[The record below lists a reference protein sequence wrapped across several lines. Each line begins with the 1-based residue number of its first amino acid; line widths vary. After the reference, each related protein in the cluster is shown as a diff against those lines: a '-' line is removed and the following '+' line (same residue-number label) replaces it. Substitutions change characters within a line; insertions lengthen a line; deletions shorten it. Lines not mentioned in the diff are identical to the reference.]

1 MLGEH
6 ACLRAESWAGC
17 GSRGLACCRQAS
29 ALQGSDAS
37 QEDAKRPDGNPRTG
51 RLPVLPCVFPEKAR
65 TVPETLLLPCRMAGI
80 RASFLCAIWFLGF
93 LVVSHFCIFFSC
105 FQACAEP
112 ALTSF
117 LFPVRHRAQVFP
129 CSSSWLTVFWMLSC
143 NTLIFIFVRGNAG
156 SIPAFFYA

>member
-1 MLGEH
+1 MPVCGRSPEPVAEAGAWRQH
-6 ACLRAESWAGC
+6 ARPRLCREAMPAKKMQSVRMAI
-17 GSRGLACCRQAS
+17 RGLAGFRFCHVFFRKRRGRCRKNSFFLVGWLAAGHRFCVQS
-29 ALQGSDAS
+29 GFWGSW
-37 QEDAKRPDGNPRTG
+37 
-51 RLPVLPCVFPEKAR
+51 
-65 TVPETLLLPCRMAGI
+65 
-80 RASFLCAIWFLGF
+80 SFLIFVSFFLY
-93 LVVSHFCIFFSC
+93 LFSC